1 MDGMKKVNYGILGC
15 GGIAQTHM
23 KALALVENAKLYA
36 VCDRTPE
43 RAKAAAEQ
51 TGAVAYTDM
60 DEMLADS
67 EVDAVIILSA
77 SGMHAD
83 MGIRAANA
91 GKHVIVEKPIDISV
105 EKAKLLIE
113 ACDKNGVT
121 LSCIFQHRY
130 DEDTIALKKAVEEG
144 RLGRIDAGCCHT
156 KWYRG
161 QAYYDEV
168 DWRGTK
174 KYDGGGALMNQGI
187 HQLDFF
193 QYIMGEVDEV
203 FAYCATR
210 AHERI
215 DVEDLCM
222 ATLKFKNGALGIM
235 EASTV
240 ANPGFYTRIDVNG
253 SKGTV
258 ILQNNTIKE
267 WKIEGEEERKGTF
280 TELPHRLQLQEIT
293 DSILEGKPSLVNGQ
307 QALKSLCIAEAVYRS
322 AKSGRPEKV
331 IYE

>member
-1 MDGMKKVNYGILGC
+1 MKNVNYAILGC
-15 GGIAQTHM
+15 GAIAKTHI
-23 KALALVENAKLYA
+23 KALAQVKNAKLYA
-36 VCDRTPE
+36 VCDKSME
-43 RAKAAAEQ
+43 RVQAAAEQ
-51 TGAVAYTDM
+51 TGAVPYTDM
-60 DEMLADS
+60 DEMLKDK
-67 EVDAVIILSA
+67 EVDAVIILTA

-83 MGIRAANA
+83 MGMRAANA

-105 EKAKLLIE
+105 KKARCLIE
-113 ACDKNGVT
+113 TCDKNGVT

-130 DEDTIALKKAVEEG
+130 DEDTIALKEAVKEG
-144 RLGRIDAGCCHT
+144 RLGRLDAGCCHT

-187 HQLDFF
+187 HQLDYF
-193 QYIMGEVDEV
+193 QYVMGEVDEV

-222 ATLKFKNGALGIM
+222 ATLKFKNGALGIL

-240 ANPGFYTRIDVNG
+240 ATPGFYTRIDING

-258 ILQNNTIKE
+258 ILQNNTIQQ
-267 WKIEGEEERKGTF
+267 WKVEGEEERQGTF

-293 DSILEGKPSLVNGQ
+293 DSILAGRPSLVNGRE
-307 QALKSLCIAEAVYRS
+307 AVKVLCLAEAIYRS
-322 AKSGRPEKV
+322 AESGRPEKV

>member
-1 MDGMKKVNYGILGC
+1 MKNVNYAILGC
-15 GGIAQTHM
+15 GSIAKTHIR
-23 KALALVENAKLYA
+23 ALAQVQNAKLYA
-36 VCDRTPE
+36 VCDKSPE
-43 RAKAAAEQ
+43 RVQAAAEQ
-51 TGAVAYTDM
+51 TGAIPYTDM
-60 DEMLADS
+60 DEMLADK
-67 EVDAVIILSA
+67 EVDAVIILTA

-83 MGIRAANA
+83 MGMRAANA

-105 EKAKLLIE
+105 EKVRRLIE
-113 ACDKNGVT
+113 TCDKNGVT

-187 HQLDFF
+187 HQLDYF
-193 QYIMGEVDEV
+193 QYVMGEVDEV

-222 ATLKFKNGALGIM
+222 ATLKFKNGALGIL

-240 ANPGFYTRIDVNG
+240 ATPGFYTRIDING

-258 ILQNNTIKE
+258 ILQNNTIQQ
-267 WKIEGEEERKGTF
+267 WKVEGEEEIQGTF

-293 DSILEGKPSLVNGQ
+293 DSILAGRPSLVNGR
-307 QALKSLCIAEAVYRS
+307 EAVKVLCLVEAIYRS
-322 AKSGRPEKV
+322 AESGRPEKV
-331 IYE
+331 IYEEE